1 MAFNLTQV
9 NGVPMYRVGRVE
21 LSPVVVLELALSK
34 TFGRV
39 HFDAPLITVDIDVVQ
54 PKAFWNVPKADVEKY
69 SHINFKVVR
78 IELSP
83 DATGLLGQTARPTA
97 DLSNMEVCMIDDRIG
112 RGGEKGL
119 ALSSSV

>member
-1 MAFNLTQV
+1 MRNRTRLQV

-21 LSPVVVLELALSK
+21 LSPVVTLELVLSK

-39 HFDAPLITVDIDVVQ
+39 HFDAPLITLDIDVVQ

-69 SHINFKVVR
+69 SHINFKVTR

-83 DATGLLGQTARPTA
+83 EATGLLGQTAQPQA
-97 DLSNMEVCMIDDRIG
+97 NLANMEV
-112 RGGEKGL
+112 GER
-119 ALSSSV
+119 AE